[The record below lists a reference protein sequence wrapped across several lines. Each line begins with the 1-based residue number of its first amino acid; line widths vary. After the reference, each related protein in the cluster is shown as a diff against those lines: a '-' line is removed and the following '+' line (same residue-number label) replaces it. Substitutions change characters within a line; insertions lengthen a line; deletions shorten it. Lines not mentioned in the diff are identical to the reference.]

1 MFGMDWFERWRAAAE
16 ARPALAWLGRDVDL
30 DVCIRIDQVP
40 WFLRV
45 EAGRIA
51 SIAQGPFHMRRA
63 HLTFSAPTPSWERF
77 WRAIPPRG
85 FHDVF
90 AMSSYGYMEITGDVD
105 RLLGALAF
113 LKTLL
118 AVPRAFD
125 STPEATDPDPPPG
138 PRDAVRFEPIR
149 GGYVHY
155 PIEGRSYR
163 VYYEEAGSGIPLL
176 CLHTAG
182 SHSNQFRHLMC
193 DTAITDRFRVIAFDL
208 PWHGKSSV
216 PDDWME
222 RRYQLTPSFY
232 VGAIVGFA
240 EALGLERPVVLGCSM
255 GGRVVF
261 PLAADHGERF
271 RAVIGLEATDEPSPW
286 WDDSWLGA
294 RDFASGEFCAALV
307 SGLCAPQSPP
317 AARAETLWH
326 YQQGGSYVFEGDM
339 HFFRADSRFREHA
352 ARIDTNRCAV
362 WLLTGEYDYSCRAEN
377 SAATAAR
384 IPGAVAA
391 MMPGL
396 GHFPMIENPA
406 RFRSHLLPVLDEIHR
421 RSAR

>member
-1 MFGMDWFERWRAAAE
+1 MFDTEWFERWRTVAGE
-16 ARPALAWLGRDVDL
+16 RPALAWLGRDLALDL
-30 DVCIRIDQVP
+30 CIRIDETP
-40 WFLRV
+40 WFLRI

-51 SIAQGPFHMRRA
+51 SIARGPFHMRRA
-63 HLTFSAPTPSWERF
+63 HLVLAASEATWRRF
-77 WRAIPPRG
+77 WRAVPPRG
-85 FHDVF
+85 FHDLF
-90 AMSSYGYMEITGDVD
+90 AMSSYGHLEIGGDVD
-105 RLLGALAF
+105 RLRVALAF
-113 LKTLL
+113 LKALFAL
-118 AVPRAFD
+118 PREFD
-125 STPEATDPDPPPG
+125 ANPDAPDPDPVDG

-163 VYYEEAGSGIPLL
+163 VYFEEAGDGIPLL

-182 SHSNQFRHLMC
+182 AHSNQFRHLMC
-193 DTAITDRFRVIAFDL
+193 DPGITDRFRVIAFDL

-216 PDDWME
+216 PADWME

-232 VGAIVGFA
+232 MGAIVGFA
-240 EALGLERPVVLGCSM
+240 DALGLDRPVVLGCSM

-261 PLAADHGERF
+261 PLAADHGDRF

-307 SGLCAPQSPP
+307 AGLCAPQSPP
-317 AARAETLWH
+317 SARAETLWH

-352 ARIDTNRCAV
+352 ARIDTDRCAV

-384 IPGAVAA
+384 IPGAVATT
-391 MMPGL
+391 MPGL

-406 RFRSHLLPVLDEIHR
+406 RFRMHLLPVLDEIHR
-421 RSAR
+421 RSTR

>member
-1 MFGMDWFERWRAAAE
+1 MFGMEWFERWREAANE
-16 ARPALAWLGRDVDL
+16 RPALAWLGRDVAL
-30 DVCIRIDQVP
+30 DICIRIDATP
-40 WFLRV
+40 WFLGI
-45 EAGRIA
+45 EAGRIGVV
-51 SIAQGPFHMRRA
+51 AQGPFHMRRA
-63 HLTFSAPTPSWERF
+63 HLVFAASARSWASF

-85 FHDVF
+85 FHDLF
-90 AMSSYGYMEITGDVD
+90 AMSSYGHVEIGGDVD
-105 RLLGALAF
+105 RLRAALPFVKALF
-113 LKTLL
+113 E
-118 AVPRAFD
+118 VPRAFD
-125 STPEATDPDPPPG
+125 PEPATADRDPVAGQGDE
-138 PRDAVRFEPIR
+138 VRFEPIR

-155 PIEGRSYR
+155 PIEGRPYR
-163 VYYEEAGSGIPLL
+163 VYFEEAGDGIPLL

-182 SHSNQFRHLMC
+182 AHSNQFRHLMC
-193 DTAITDRFRVIAFDL
+193 DREITERFRDIAIDL
-208 PWHGKSSV
+208 PWHGKSNP
-216 PDDWME
+216 PDDSME
-222 RRYQLTPSFY
+222 QRCRLTPAFY

-240 EALGLERPVVLGCSM
+240 DALGLERPVVLGCSM

-339 HFFRADSRFREHA
+339 HFFRADSRFRDHA
-352 ARIDTNRCAV
+352 ARIDTDRCAV

-384 IPGAVAA
+384 IPGAVAT

-406 RFRSHLLPVLDEIHR
+406 RFRTHLLPVLDEIQR
-421 RSAR
+421 RSAP